1 MRILPMKTLT
11 KKIKGGVNFILAA
24 ALALGLAAG
33 VTTLLAVHLDNLFEL
48 DGNAVD
54 DPAVLGDD
62 WSSVLCTGS
71 GTPAEPFDCIPPFTP
86 PGPIGGNSG
95 ATTGLVIDPI
105 GDDETTHFKGG
116 DKDTQDIPDWDVVS
130 QNDTP
135 KDDIEHA
142 YAAAY
147 TAADGDLIIYAGD
160 DRFATAGT
168 ASHGFWFFK
177 NKITQNGSKFDG
189 VHADGDILVTV
200 EFQQG
205 GTEAVINVFR
215 WETQPVG
222 NDPNLQLLFS
232 GETNVTPGVPFCN
245 PQQGSPGDPDF
256 IPADVVCGVTNA
268 GTVASPWDY
277 VSSSAGAG
285 VTDEDFP
292 PQSFFELGINI
303 TELTGGTCFASFL
316 ASSRSSASE
325 QATIKD
331 FVLSG
336 FPLCGVE
343 VTKTCVPPATVVE
356 ENKLRTTFHVDITS
370 VGSGTI
376 HNVKLAEMALGTGEE
391 CRITAVGTPPGAV
404 SAIDPASL
412 PVDFVGTTPVEVYT
426 SLAGNTTATVTVECD
441 TINRNPFD
449 DHVDVTAGSSPGLS
463 DLEDPDG
470 SDTTNPNDCFI
481 GAPNVIVEKC
491 CQSVTIDPDNFT
503 PEVCVAIK
511 LTNNSVPAEALENIT
526 VVDNRD
532 GVLVTVLSGGTLAAS
547 GEGASLILTDLCY
560 TPTSADQTGDPVD
573 PDDITFSDHIESV
586 TGTGSATGED
596 FSITTVPPL
605 PSATCPLCP
614 PQPECGF
621 TIPALS
627 VQQTTSG
634 VSASTEAAAP
644 THTLK
649 VENGRGSGRYE
660 AGKSVKVTAD
670 PPPPGKKFAGW
681 SGDIQIL
688 ANPFLSTTSATAVSK
703 DVKIKANYADK

>member
-1 MRILPMKTLT
+1 MKTLT

-33 VTTLLAVHLDNLFEL
+33 VATVLAVHLDNLFEL

-71 GTPAEPFDCIPPFTP
+71 GTPQEPFDCIPPFTP

-95 ATTGLVIDPI
+95 ATTGLVPDPI

-116 DKDTQDIPDWDVVS
+116 DKDTQDIPEWDVVS

-142 YAAAY
+142 YAASY
-147 TAADGDLIIYAGD
+147 TAPNGDLIIYAGD
-160 DRFATAGT
+160 DRFATAGS
-168 ASHGFWFFK
+168 ASHGFWFFQ

-189 VHADGDILVTV
+189 VHADGDIFVAV
-200 EFQQG
+200 EFKGQPGGQQPDQVV
-205 GTEAVINVFR
+205 ANVFR

-222 NDPNLQLLFS
+222 NDPNLQLIFS

-245 PQQGSPGDPDF
+245 EAQGSPGDPDF
-256 IPADVVCGVTNA
+256 IPADVVCGITNA

-285 VTDEDFP
+285 VMDEDFP

-325 QATIKD
+325 TATIKD

-343 VTKTCVPPATVVE
+343 VTKTCVPPATVVDG
-356 ENKLRTTFHVDITS
+356 NKLRTTFNVPITS
-370 VGSGTI
+370 VGSGTL
-376 HNVKLAEMALGTGEE
+376 HNVTLAEVPQPPLNMPPITGEE
-391 CRITAVGTPPGAV
+391 CRITVVGEATPPGVAV
-404 SAIDPASL
+404 KAPLSL
-412 PVDFVGTTPVEVYT
+412 PFTFNGTEPVKVYT
-426 SLAGNTTATVTVECD
+426 SLAGTATVTVECD
-441 TINRNPFD
+441 TIGRNPFD
-449 DHVDVTAGSSPGLS
+449 DNVEVAAFSSPNPPPELPPDLS
-463 DLEDPDG
+463 DSSEG
-470 SDTTNPNDCFI
+470 TTNPQACFI

-511 LTNNSVPAEALENIT
+511 LTNNSDPAEALENIT

-532 GVLVTVLSGGTLAAS
+532 GVLVTVLSGGTLDDS
-547 GEGASLILTDLCY
+547 GPGASLILTDLCY

-573 PDDITFSDHIESV
+573 PDDIRFSDHIESV
-586 TGTGSATGED
+586 TGTGSATGEN

-605 PSATCPLCP
+605 PSVSCHLCP
-614 PQPECGF
+614 PQPECLF
-621 TIPALS
+621 TIPAARS
-627 VQQTTSG
+627 VAADYLRRERSHG
-634 VSASTEAAAP
+634 STRARDAYSDGQKRPRER
-644 THTLK
+644 TL
-649 VENGRGSGRYE
+649 
-660 AGKSVKVTAD
+660 
-670 PPPPGKKFAGW
+670 
-681 SGDIQIL
+681 
-688 ANPFLSTTSATAVSK
+688 
-703 DVKIKANYADK
+703 